1 MEVHKSRT
9 MGSVPDR
16 GIQLG
21 SSVDFWVL
29 VFADFV
35 RGAERQEGEG
45 EAEGG
50 REGRGGLGEGIS
62 VDVPSNGIR
71 NSELHVSSTLAVP
84 YLFS

>member
-29 VFADFV
+29 VFAHFV

-45 EAEGG
+45 EAEGCRDG
-50 REGRGGLGEGIS
+50 RERLGGWIS
-62 VDVPSNGIR
+62 VDV
-71 NSELHVSSTLAVP
+71 
-84 YLFS
+84 LFK